1 MAEKGNHGSKESTSF
16 KINRLKKNYLFRQV
30 YNKGKSLATPR
41 TVLLFKKNEENVNRL
56 GITVSK
62 KVGKSVVR
70 HRVKRLYSEAFR
82 ILQGQI
88 NYQGFDFVIIARKK
102 ASRLTYHE
110 ASEDLQKLLK
120 RGKFIS

>member
-1 MAEKGNHGSKESTSF
+1 MEPMEAKKASPS

-30 YNKGKSLATPR
+30 YNQGKSLATPR
-41 TVLLFKKNEENVNRL
+41 TVLLFRKNEENVNRL

-82 ILQGQI
+82 SLQEQI
-88 NYQGFDFVIIARKK
+88 NYKGFDFVIIARKK
-102 ASRLTYHE
+102 ASHLTYHE